1 MKTAALAGLFSCVLM
16 LVGLFSGSYPAS
28 AHYEDFNVQ
37 SKTAGDVVAATGE
50 TKKAT
55 LKKFVL
61 HAKEHMK
68 SLDFVTASRFRREMR
83 REGLWKSGSI
93 YLIVMDPKDG
103 QVFIHGNDG
112 EAEERRLFSLPSDT
126 EGIDI
131 ASLKRLSTAAVVADG
146 REVCLKYDDSGTRK
160 WSCAVT
166 YFSSLD
172 FGKRLLLVAG
182 YHHDKLPA
190 RTFAQLPGSD
200 YKPSITAS
208 EVHDRETLKKFVEE
222 AIEAYKV
229 FSTRHCVD
237 SSDPATCDPS
247 KTSLYRP
254 VMRSA
259 EGPWKSDQ
267 NAVYLFMMYDEGEKV
282 IFNGNNKSLEDA
294 SLLVTDAN
302 GVHIGPTII
311 REAKEPGEDGFILY
325 LWDDPRTKED
335 DIYDPGGAPGIS
347 PKLGYVKA
355 LDLPKSDRAIIFGS
369 GIYPKVEKVK
379 RGCALAAG
387 TASTSKSAAFN
398 LLLIVFAVFPA
409 VLRRNRSHCKR
420 T

>member
-1 MKTAALAGLFSCVLM
+1 MKTATLAGLFLCVLI
-16 LVGLFSGSYPAS
+16 LVGLLSDLRPAS

-37 SKTAGDVVAATGE
+37 RETADDVVAATGE
-50 TKKAT
+50 MREAT
-55 LKKFVL
+55 LKKFML
-61 HAKEHMK
+61 HAKEHIK

-103 QVFIHGNDG
+103 QVFIHGNDR
-112 EAEERRLFSLPSDT
+112 EAEERRLFSLPPDT

-131 ASLKRLSTAAVVADG
+131 ASLKRLSTVAVAATG
-146 REVCLKYDDSGTRK
+146 REICLKYDDSGTRK

-172 FGKRLLLVAG
+172 FGKRLLLLAG

-200 YKPSITAS
+200 YKPSVTAS

-229 FSTRHCVD
+229 FSMRHCVD
-237 SSDPATCDPS
+237 SSDPTTCDLS

-259 EGPWKSDQ
+259 EGPWKSDK
-267 NAVYLFMMYDEGEKV
+267 NAVYLFMMYDEGERV
-282 IFNGNNKSLEDA
+282 IFNGSNKSLEGA

-302 GVHIGPTII
+302 GVHLGPTII
-311 REAKEPGEDGFILY
+311 KEAKEPGEDGFILY

-355 LDLPKSDRAIIFGS
+355 LDLPKSDRVIIFGS
-369 GIYPKVEKVK
+369 GIYPKVEKVEK
-379 RGCALAAG
+379 GCAVAAG
-387 TASTSKSAAFN
+387 TVSASKSTVFN
-398 LLLIVFAVFPA
+398 LLLIVFVAFAA
-409 VLRRNRSHCKR
+409 VLQRNRSRCK
-420 T
+420 